1 MTDTDTGHTRK
12 ERGMQKAQQEQPQ
25 QQQQQWDNKI
35 QNHIWGTCVVQV
47 GKIFKKLFLGGSHVL
62 EFGFGVEFRFVF
74 FFILFCCWVCC
85 QLLVLYVAWDSDSVR
100 HSQKSKFKRFQSV
113 AVGMQLKRKIV
124 KKLKKKT
131 NEA

>member
-1 MTDTDTGHTRK
+1 
-12 ERGMQKAQQEQPQ
+12 MQKAQQEQPQ

-35 QNHIWGTCVVQV
+35 QNHIWGTCLVQV

-74 FFILFCCWVCC
+74 FFNF
-85 QLLVLYVAWDSDSVR
+85 LLLGVLSIVGIICGMGFGFGSTLSKIKI
-100 HSQKSKFKRFQSV
+100 QKVSERRSWNATQEKN
-113 AVGMQLKRKIV
+113 RKKV
-124 KKLKKKT
+124 KKKT